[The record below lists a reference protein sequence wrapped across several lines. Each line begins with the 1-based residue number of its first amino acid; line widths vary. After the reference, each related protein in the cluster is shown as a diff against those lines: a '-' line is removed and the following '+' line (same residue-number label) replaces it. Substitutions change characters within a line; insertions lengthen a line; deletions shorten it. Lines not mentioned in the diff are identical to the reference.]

1 MAAGKYRTAAV
12 TAQGDVYMWEGWS
25 KALPSGASPAP
36 QGVSLG
42 SLGGSTG
49 GSLGGGFTPV
59 RQSRASRSSEGAEV
73 SNGRSGSLSK
83 KAVIAAST
91 EILPHRCVPCLS
103 EAYLGWESALIQL
116 PVVSVIVVTSVSISV
131 SGRQDALCPLLF
143 SLACPDFAWHSVQMH
158 LHAASHVAQ
167 LNVSA

>member
-25 KALPSGASPAP
+25 KALPSGASPSP

-49 GSLGGGFTPV
+49 GSLGGGFTAV

-91 EILPHRCVPCLS
+91 EILPQRCVPCLS
-103 EAYLGWESALIQL
+103 GAYQGGCSSLICSL
-116 PVVSVIVVTSVSISV
+116 VVSVSEVV
-131 SGRQDALCPLLF
+131 SGPHDASCQLLF
-143 SLACPDFAWHSVQMH
+143 SLYKCMCMLHDILQTLTASPEHSVSSGDC
-158 LHAASHVAQ
+158 LT
-167 LNVSA
+167 